1 MTILVTGA
9 TGNIGRHLVAR
20 LLAAG
25 VKVRALSRRPGNE
38 TTLPDG
44 VDVVL
49 GDLADPESLG
59 PAFAGVDRM
68 FLFPVAATA
77 DAVAKLAAASGVKHA
92 VVLSSDAVTDGTDTE
107 YHLPVEQAVEKSG
120 MDWTHLR
127 PGEFAL
133 NKLTT
138 WGHSIRTESVVR
150 SAYPTARG
158 VPVHEADIADMAAA
172 ALLHPGHAGAVYTV
186 TGPRSMTPAE
196 QVEEL
201 SAGLRRPLAFVA
213 VTPEEA
219 RADLV
224 GQGFPAHIAD
234 YLLSFQRGWV
244 DDPPAVSPDVPRVL
258 GRPARSLAQ
267 WAADHAGD
275 FS

>member
-9 TGNIGRHLVAR
+9 TGNVGRHLVAR
-20 LLAAG
+20 LLAAHG
-25 VKVRALSRRPGNE
+25 QVRALTRQPGNE
-38 TTLPDG
+38 TNLPPG
-44 VDVVL
+44 VDIVQ
-49 GDLADPESLG
+49 GDLADPGSLG
-59 PAFAGVDRM
+59 PALAGVERM

-77 DAVAKLAAASGVKHA
+77 DAVAEHAAASGVRHV
-92 VVLSSDAVTDGTDTE
+92 VVLSSDAVTDGTDTQ

-120 MDWTHLR
+120 MDWTHVR

-138 WGHSIRTESVVR
+138 WGNSIRADGVVR

-158 VPVHEADIADMAAA
+158 VPVHEADIADVAAT
-172 ALLHPGHAGAVYTV
+172 ALLHHGHAGAAYTV
-186 TGPRSMTPAE
+186 TGPRSMTPQE

-244 DDPPAVSPDVPRVL
+244 DDPPAVSHDVPRVL

>member
-9 TGNIGRHLVAR
+9 TGNVGRHLVAQ
-20 LLAAG
+20 LLAAH
-25 VKVRALSRRPGNE
+25 VKVRALTRRPGNE
-38 TTLPDG
+38 TKLPPG
-44 VDVVL
+44 VDIVQ
-49 GDLADPESLG
+49 GDLADPDSLG
-59 PAFAGVDRM
+59 PALAGVDRM
-68 FLFPVAATA
+68 FLFPVAATV
-77 DAVAKLAAASGVKHA
+77 DAVAEQAAASGVRHV
-92 VVLSSDAVTDGTDTE
+92 VVLSSDAVTDGTDTL
-107 YHLPVEQAVEKSG
+107 YHLPVERAVEKSG
-120 MDWTHLR
+120 MDWTHVR

-138 WGHSIRTESVVR
+138 WGNSIRADGVVR

-158 VPVHEADIADMAAA
+158 VPVHEADIADVAAT
-172 ALLHPGHAGAVYTV
+172 ALLHHGHAGAAYTV
-186 TGPRSMTPAE
+186 TGPRRMTPRE

-201 SAGLRRPLAFVA
+201 STGLRRPLAFVE

-224 GQGFPAHIAD
+224 GQGFPEHIAD
-234 YLLSFQRGWV
+234 YLLSFQRSWV